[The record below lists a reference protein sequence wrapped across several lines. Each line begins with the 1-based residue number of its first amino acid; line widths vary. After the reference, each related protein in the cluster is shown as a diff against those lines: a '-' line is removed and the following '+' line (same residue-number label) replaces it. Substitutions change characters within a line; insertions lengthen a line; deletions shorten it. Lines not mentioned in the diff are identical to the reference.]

1 MIHRVRLFN
10 RTKRPGG
17 VGLLEPRP
25 NERPKTNRGQ
35 MSEAA
40 SEAPG
45 VKLRQL
51 LIAVG
56 DPLVDVLAAPGGFDV
71 PVRDVVILDPDDQAD
86 THTGEL
92 VRVIGARG
100 RAAIRLVR
108 AAARRGA
115 VAVAVKVDGDE
126 DVSTLRDTAMDGG
139 IALLGVRPEVR
150 WEQLESLARSTV

>member
-1 MIHRVRLFN
+1 
-10 RTKRPGG
+10 
-17 VGLLEPRP
+17 
-25 NERPKTNRGQ
+25 

-92 VRVIGARG
+92 VLVIGARG

-126 DVSTLRDTAMDGG
+126 DVSTLRDTAIDGG
-139 IALLGVRPEVR
+139 IALLRLPNLKIFR
-150 WEQLESLARSTV
+150 YFRLETERHRSHLPMALGRASSL